1 MQPPVLLKRQ
11 LVTALPSIGIAMYP
25 EHGDSM
31 DALIR
36 CADTA
41 MYQAKQAGGNRHV
54 FWSAA

>member
-1 MQPPVLLKRQ
+1 MQPPVLLM
-11 LVTALPSIGIAMYP
+11 TAGHCLAVDRHRHVP

>member
-1 MQPPVLLKRQ
+1 
-11 LVTALPSIGIAMYP
+11 
-25 EHGDSM
+25 M